1 MLSIKR
7 IKELLNDRN
16 ISEKEAEEI
25 RNAFH
30 MLAEIIFE
38 KWQEEEMKTRRKH
51 HLQKYVLFK
60 KENVL

>member
-1 MLSIKR
+1 MLSVKR
-7 IKELLNDRN
+7 IKELLKDQN

-25 RNAFH
+25 RDTFH

-38 KWQEEEMKTRRKH
+38 KWQEEKMKTKEKH
-51 HLQKYVLFK
+51 HIQKYVLFK